1 MPTRDY
7 SQGVFG
13 NNEYGV
19 WGYSDASATITATS
33 GFNQRAIRTYGQGN
47 YGSNLF
53 GKWGYTESGAISISS
68 ASSLSL
74 TAAVPVD
81 TYSSGEYGYGN
92 YSAGTIRDASVTVNA
107 VATVSATAG
116 YVASGSAVSTGQSSI
131 TITPQVVRGG
141 IIPAQATSSLTVLG
155 NVTFTGLP
163 YPINGESTVTAVCNR
178 IVFIDVSN
186 ISAQSSTNFS
196 ARYKWVDEPNASTT
210 WTEVYKV
217 AA

>member
-1 MPTRDY
+1 MPTRNY
-7 SQGVFG
+7 SQGVYG
-13 NNEYGV
+13 NNDYGI

-33 GFNQRAIRTYGQGN
+33 GFNQNAVRYYGKGN
-47 YGSNLF
+47 YGSNLY
-53 GKWGYTESGAISISS
+53 GKWGYTDSGTISISS

-92 YSAGTIRDASVTVNA
+92 YSAGTKRDASVTVNA

-116 YVASGSAVSTGQSSI
+116 YVASGLAVSTGQSSI
-131 TITPQVVRGG
+131 TIAPQVIRGG
-141 IIPAQATSSLTVLG
+141 IIPAQATSSLNVTA
-155 NVTFTGLP
+155 NVTFSGNP
-163 YPINGESTVTAVCNR
+163 FPVNGVSTVTAVANR
-178 IVFIDVSN
+178 ILFIDVSN

-196 ARYKWVDEPNASTT
+196 ARLKWVDEPNASTT